1 MNIVTVKGST
11 PSKAEA
17 VEENAVQLDPPTAV
31 LWVGQLCPN
40 CGFARL
46 ADDEYGNLR
55 CPVCGYGTRKPCT

>member
-1 MNIVTVKGST
+1 MDDPA
-11 PSKAEA
+11 PSKAEVVA
-17 VEENAVQLDPPTAV
+17 ENTVSSDPPIVILST
-31 LWVGQLCPN
+31 GQLCPN